1 MVDVSHRFDIIYKT
15 FATRAL
21 AKNEPTSKLAF
32 ARFMGASQG
41 RMQSWERGQL
51 PRPDDLQRLH
61 ETLGF
66 SYHWLMTGEGDPFGA
81 PTDTTTA
88 ELLDRIAALEAELNE
103 ANRLNRKLAAR
114 LLVDGVGDN
123 AAASATGKA
132 SDGHG

>member
-1 MVDVSHRFDIIYKT
+1 MVDFSHRFDIIYKT

-61 ETLGF
+61 EPLGF

-88 ELLDRIAALEAELNE
+88 ELLGRIAALEAELNE

-123 AAASATGKA
+123 AAASSTGKA

>member
-1 MVDVSHRFDIIYKT
+1 MVDFSHRFDIIYKT

-103 ANRLNRKLAAR
+103 ANRLNSKLAAR

>member
-1 MVDVSHRFDIIYKT
+1 MVDFSHRFDIIYKT

-123 AAASATGKA
+123 PAASGTGKA